1 MVAEIPGF
9 GDGHTFRKRDGRFGG
24 QPFFEI
30 LVISILKISDT
41 LLQNSGF
48 WTKSHEILKGVAHG
62 KCLSAQTAVSFSVSK
77 MVGCRKKSGRRLLF
91 QVSTP

>member
-30 LVISILKISDT
+30 FSNSDFE
-41 LLQNSGF
+41 NF
-48 WTKSHEILKGVAHG
+48 
-62 KCLSAQTAVSFSVSK
+62 
-77 MVGCRKKSGRRLLF
+77 
-91 QVSTP
+91 